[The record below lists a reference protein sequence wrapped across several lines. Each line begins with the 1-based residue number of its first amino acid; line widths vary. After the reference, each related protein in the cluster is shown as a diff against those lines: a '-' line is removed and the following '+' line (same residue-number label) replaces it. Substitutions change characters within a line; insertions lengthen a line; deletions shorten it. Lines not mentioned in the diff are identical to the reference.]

1 MGNGRLSISGESG
14 PDVQILVLCL
24 IRKAPK
30 IQTWQG
36 KVGWIL
42 THVFQDLAIHPSSQP
57 RDFHFPPVM
66 QFPKSFEF
74 GSMDPD
80 EASTEGI
87 LTVHLCKDSEMLK
100 CLKNDLGL
108 LRESVGQE
116 YFFSWLV
123 AQSPLATSHCRCQN
137 LNENLVGQLHGRNGS
152 QDHQP
157 LKISRVLAQS
167 MICRICMYHV
177 VLILK
182 HILHPVVALVAR
194 RTLPRISCHWND
206 DMIKMEWFS

>member
-1 MGNGRLSISGESG
+1 MTGKSGLNLDPRIPRSCNPPKQSATGFSLSTRHAVPKELRIRIDGSWRGFNGRDPHCPSMQRFRNVEMSQKWFGFA
-14 PDVQILVLCL
+14 Q
-24 IRKAPK
+24 RKRGTR
-30 IQTWQG
+30 I
-36 KVGWIL
+36 
-42 THVFQDLAIHPSSQP
+42 
-57 RDFHFPPVM
+57 
-66 QFPKSFEF
+66 
-74 GSMDPD
+74 
-80 EASTEGI
+80 
-87 LTVHLCKDSEMLK
+87 
-100 CLKNDLGL
+100 
-108 LRESVGQE
+108 
-116 YFFSWLV
+116 FFSWLV

-206 DMIKMEWFS
+206 DMIKMDWFS